1 MLKILTIIENRI
13 NNLEREKD
21 TILDLIENK
30 NIYEEDYLIHRL
42 CEVNTSI
49 NELNN
54 LHDKVICE
62 VYNEEDEKEN

>member
-1 MLKILTIIENRI
+1 MFKILTIIENRI
-13 NNLEREKD
+13 NNLKREKD

-54 LHDKVICE
+54 LYDDVISE
-62 VYNEEDEKEN
+62 VQNEKEN